1 MNNEEMTNQGKSET
15 SSQAKISLAD
25 IMYMIENGINPPGI
39 QVYEDMPS
47 QEKVDASKSILT
59 KKNKVIISQLK
70 FSLG

>member
-1 MNNEEMTNQGKSET
+1 MINEEMTNQGKQET
-15 SSQAKISLAD
+15 SSQTKISLGD

-47 QEKVDASKSILT
+47 QEKVDCTKSILT
-59 KKNKVIISQLK
+59 KKNKVIISLFK